1 MRIARVVL
9 QLHMASDIQTLHTE
23 LLAKGLASALD
34 TPETQRDLQGAL
46 AHANGIP
53 EEQALEWLALQ
64 FEMLPLRATRPSI
77 STQCETVFRS
87 FATGDRRENSTPW
100 IPVGTVGPLLIC
112 GHYNP
117 TASDTWDVPHA
128 FMIPVLI
135 EQEQYAEYLKILD
148 ERIKVRPISPKTPHP
163 APVPPEKG
171 CSPETAL
178 KWLLTEYPFS
188 EEEKARFSDALEKL
202 AGVGAQHVMGAKS
215 LPSGLGAA
223 LRHLCTGEKVFNAAL
238 APRQSE
244 FPESLLEKHSV
255 FPLFIGART
264 VYLLSN
270 QKEIFA
276 FEDEWLASNEDNREF
291 RPVLDEKESVLRTI
305 NRDRSVAAASGS
317 AAVET
322 GLTESGVENIVDID
336 PRETGR
342 INPASINTTAEQ
354 ALHWVFNRSIT
365 GRASDLHIEKYY
377 NMARFRAR
385 IDGDLVTLF
394 SAPEEMLPRY
404 ISLIKNYSN
413 MGQERQAAQDGRF
426 SLRLGKRRVDCRVS
440 AIPCRKDQQK
450 ITIRY
455 LEKEGGVR
463 KLSEL
468 NLSKRNLDL
477 FQSSMSRDQGLIL
490 ITGPTGSG
498 KTTTLYALLNSVN
511 SENLNIQTIE
521 DPIEY
526 EIEGLNQ
533 TQTDP
538 VHGID
543 FAQGLRRL
551 MRADPD
557 IILIGEC
564 RDEETAS
571 AAVNAALTGHLVLTT
586 LHAND
591 CLRAVSRFISMGV
604 PPYLLAD
611 SLALS
616 QAQRLVRRLC
626 GQCKRMAPL
635 TPEQRRLF
643 EVNKT
648 PLPKGTNHIF
658 EAGGCPDCRE
668 TGYSGRIALMELCPI
683 GNEIADLIA
692 VNAPQGEMRKIAMTQ
707 GFRTLYQV
715 GLGQV
720 AEGWT
725 TLDEIKCLAYTAVSP
740 EETASPELGIGME
753 I

>member
-1 MRIARVVL
+1 MVR
-9 QLHMASDIQTLHTE
+9 DIQTLNTA
-23 LLAKGLASALD
+23 LMGLGLTAALD
-34 TPETQRDLQGAL
+34 TPENRADLQAAL
-46 AHANGIP
+46 ALANSIR
-53 EEQALEWLALQ
+53 EEHALEWLASQ
-64 FEMLPLRATRPSI
+64 FGLLPLRTTRPSI
-77 STQCETVFRS
+77 SVQGEASFRL
-87 FATGDRRENSTPW
+87 FASGDREEGDEPW
-100 IPVGTVGPLLIC
+100 LPIGNVGPLIIC

-117 TASDTWDVPHA
+117 TATDTWDIPGA
-128 FMIPVLI
+128 FMIRALLS
-135 EQEQYAEYLKILD
+135 QRQYREYRGALD
-148 ERIKVRPISPKTPHP
+148 ERISARPLSPQRPHP
-163 APVPPEKG
+163 APKPLEKG
-171 CSPETAL
+171 CTPDIAL
-178 KWLLTEYPFS
+178 KWLLNEYPFR
-188 EEEKARFSDALEKL
+188 EEEKALLTDALETL
-202 AGVGAQHVMGAKS
+202 SGVGASHVIQAKS
-215 LPSGLGAA
+215 LPPGFGAA
-223 LRHLCTGEKVFNAAL
+223 LRHLCTGDHVFQASL
-238 APRQSE
+238 APRQSA
-244 FPESLLEKHSV
+244 FPESLLEKHAV
-255 FPLFIGART
+255 FPLFVGERT
-264 VYLLSN
+264 VHLLSS
-270 QKEIFA
+270 QKEIFP
-276 FEDEWLASNEDNREF
+276 FEDEWLSSNDDNREF
-291 RPVLDEKESVLRTI
+291 HAVLADKESIVRII
-305 NRDRSVAAASGS
+305 NRDRSTAAATGAD
-317 AAVET
+317 AAA
-322 GLTESGVENIVDID
+322 GDLTESGAANVVDID
-336 PRETGR
+336 PQEAERT
-342 INPASINTTAEQ
+342 NPASINTTAEQ
-354 ALHWVFNRSIT
+354 ALHWVLNRSIT

-413 MGQERQAAQDGRF
+413 MGQERQGAQDGRF

-455 LEKEGGVR
+455 LEKESGVR
-463 KLSEL
+463 KLSDL
-468 NLSKRNLDL
+468 NLSKRTLDL
-477 FQSSMSRDQGLIL
+477 LQAAMSRDQGLIL

-538 VHGID
+538 VHNID

-626 GQCKRMAPL
+626 AQCKRMMPVTQA
-635 TPEQRRLF
+635 QR
-643 EVNKT
+643 
-648 PLPKGTNHIF
+648 HIF
-658 EAGGCPDCRE
+658 EANHVPLPADINHVYEACGCPDCRE
-668 TGYSGRIALMELCPI
+668 TGYRGRIALMEVCPV
-683 GNEIADLIA
+683 GNELADLISI
-692 VNAPQGEMRKIAMTQ
+692 NAPQGDMRKIAAAQ
-707 GFRTLYQV
+707 GLRTLYQE
-715 GLGQV
+715 GLQQV
-720 AEGWT
+720 IEGNT
-725 TLDEIKCLAYTAVSP
+725 TFEEIKCLAYTAIVP
-740 EETASPELGIGME
+740 EDADAL
-753 I
+753 

>member
-1 MRIARVVL
+1 MPTALLDPELPGALESRGLTAPLDVPENVRN
-9 QLHMASDIQTLHTE
+9 LH
-23 LLAKGLASALD
+23 SAL
-34 TPETQRDLQGAL
+34 AL
-46 AHANGIP
+46 ANGVP
-53 EEQALEWLALQ
+53 EEESLEWLAGKFGL
-64 FEMLPLRATRPSI
+64 LPYVSSRPAI
-77 STQCETVFRS
+77 AVQTENAFRNLAS
-87 FATGDRRENSTPW
+87 AFQDKEEEPW
-100 IPVGTVGPLLIC
+100 VPVGTIGPLLIL

-117 TASDTWDVPHA
+117 AAKPCYGIPEAFTTRVLLEQRQYQGFQEVLEERLKAKLLVPRTEPLHPRA
-128 FMIPVLI
+128 L
-135 EQEQYAEYLKILD
+135 
-148 ERIKVRPISPKTPHP
+148 SP
-163 APVPPEKG
+163 G
-171 CSPETAL
+171 SSPETAL
-178 KWLLTEYPFS
+178 KWLLAEYPFGP
-188 EEEKARFSDALEKL
+188 EERNRLEGCLEPL
-202 AGVGAQHVMGAKS
+202 AAVAANHVIGLKS
-215 LPSGLGAA
+215 LPPGFGAA
-223 LRHLCTGEKVFNAAL
+223 LRYLCTGEAVFNATL

-244 FPESLLEKHSV
+244 FPDTLLEKHCV
-255 FPLFIGART
+255 FPLYVGRKT
-264 VYLLSN
+264 VCLLSS

-276 FEDEWLASNEDNREF
+276 FEDEWLAANTDSRTF
-291 RPVLDEKESVLRTI
+291 RTVLSDKESILRVV
-305 NRDRSVAAASGS
+305 NRDRSNAAASS
-317 AAVET
+317 T
-322 GLTESGVENIVDID
+322 GAPIGELMESGVANIVDID
-336 PRETGR
+336 PQEVAR

-354 ALHWVFNRSIT
+354 ALHWVFHRSIT
-365 GRASDLHIEKYY
+365 ARASDLHIEKYF

-385 IDGDLVTLF
+385 IDGELVTLF

-404 ISLIKNYSN
+404 VSLIKNYAN
-413 MGQERQAAQDGRF
+413 MGQERQGAQDGRF
-426 SLRLGKRRVDCRVS
+426 SLSLGKRRVDCRVS

-455 LEKEGGVR
+455 LDKQDGIR

-468 NLSKRNLDL
+468 NLSKRNLEL
-477 FQSSMSRDQGLIL
+477 LQAAMTRDQGLIL

-511 SENLNIQTIE
+511 SENMNIQTIE

-538 VHGID
+538 VHDID
-543 FAQGLRRL
+543 FGQGLRRL

-626 GQCKRMAPL
+626 PQCKSMSPITPQQRSMFAANKVPAPAGVTHL
-635 TPEQRRLF
+635 Y
-643 EVNKT
+643 
-648 PLPKGTNHIF
+648 
-658 EAGGCPDCRE
+658 EAQGCPECRE
-668 TGYSGRIALMELCPI
+668 TGYKGRIALMELCPF
-683 GNEIADLIA
+683 NHELADLVA
-692 VNAPQGEMRKIAMTQ
+692 ANAPQGEMRKIATAM
-707 GFRTLYQV
+707 GLRTLYQE
-715 GLGQV
+715 GLQQV
-720 AEGWT
+720 
-725 TLDEIKCLAYTAVSP
+725 LDGETSLEEIKCLAYTAVAEGEEAAPP
-740 EETASPELGIGME
+740 EKDGTFE

>member
-1 MRIARVVL
+1 MEAG
-9 QLHMASDIQTLHTE
+9 T
-23 LLAKGLASALD
+23 
-34 TPETQRDLQGAL
+34 TPDA
-46 AHANGIP
+46 
-53 EEQALEWLALQ
+53 
-64 FEMLPLRATRPSI
+64 
-77 STQCETVFRS
+77 
-87 FATGDRRENSTPW
+87 
-100 IPVGTVGPLLIC
+100 
-112 GHYNP
+112 
-117 TASDTWDVPHA
+117 
-128 FMIPVLI
+128 
-135 EQEQYAEYLKILD
+135 
-148 ERIKVRPISPKTPHP
+148 
-163 APVPPEKG
+163 
-171 CSPETAL
+171 AL
-178 KWLLTEYPFS
+178 KWLLTAYPFR
-188 EEEKARFSDALEKL
+188 EEERLRLTDALESL
-202 AGVGAQHVMGAKS
+202 SGVGAAHVLHAKS
-215 LPSGLGAA
+215 LPPGFGAA
-223 LRHLCTGEKVFNAAL
+223 LRHLCTGERIFQPTL
-238 APRQSE
+238 APRQSA
-244 FPESLLEKHSV
+244 FPDNLLEKHGV
-255 FPLFIGART
+255 FPLFAGART
-264 VYLLSN
+264 VWLLSG

-276 FEDEWLASNEDNREF
+276 FEDEWLASNDDSREF
-291 RPVLDEKESVLRTI
+291 VAVLADKESILRTV
-305 NRDRSVAAASGS
+305 NRDRSNTAASG
-317 AAVET
+317 VGEVV
-322 GLTESGVENIVDID
+322 GDLTESGVANVVDID
-336 PRETGR
+336 PQEAER

-354 ALHWVFNRSIT
+354 ALHWVLNRSIT

-385 IDGDLVTLF
+385 IDGDLVTIF

-413 MGQERQAAQDGRF
+413 MGQERQGAQDGRF

-477 FQSSMSRDQGLIL
+477 LQSAMSRDQGLIL

-526 EIEGLNQ
+526 EVEGLNQ

-538 VHGID
+538 VHNID

-611 SLALS
+611 SLALT

-626 GQCKRMAPL
+626 AQCKRTEPV
-635 TPEQRRLF
+635 TPELRRHF
-643 EVNKT
+643 AANQV
-648 PLPKGTNHIF
+648 PLPEDFTHVY

-668 TGYSGRIALMELCPI
+668 TGYRGRLALMELCPV
-683 GNEIADLIA
+683 GHKLADLISL
-692 VNAPQGEMRKIAMTQ
+692 NAPQGEMRKLATAQ
-707 GFRTLYQV
+707 GLRTLYQE
-715 GLGQV
+715 GLQQV
-720 AEGWT
+720 LEGNT
-725 TLDEIKCLAYTAVSP
+725 SLDEIRCLAYTAISP
-740 EETASPELGIGME
+740 EEEKTAAE
-753 I
+753 

>member
-1 MRIARVVL
+1 
-9 QLHMASDIQTLHTE
+9 MASDLQTLYSA
-23 LLAKGLASALD
+23 LVAKGLSPALD
-34 TPETQRDLQGAL
+34 TPENRQHLHSAL
-46 AHANGIP
+46 ALANGIP
-53 EEQALEWLALQ
+53 EEQALEWLTRQ
-64 FEMLPLRATRPSI
+64 FDLLPIRTSRPSI
-77 STQCETVFRS
+77 SSQVETIFRQ
-87 FATGDRRENSTPW
+87 FAGEDRAAESEPW
-100 IPVGTVGPLLIC
+100 IPMGLVGPLLIC

-117 TASDTWDVPHA
+117 VATDTWGIPRA
-128 FMIPVLI
+128 YMIPALLD
-135 EQEQYAEYLKILD
+135 QRQYLEYLQTLD
-148 ERIKVRPISPKTPHP
+148 ERVAVRPLSSKARHAEIPRLDIGSTPD
-163 APVPPEKG
+163 
-171 CSPETAL
+171 TAL
-178 KWLLTEYPFS
+178 KWLLADYPFS
-188 EEEKARFSDALEKL
+188 DDERGRLTGIL
-202 AGVGAQHVMGAKS
+202 ATMSGIGATHIIGAKS
-215 LPSGLGAA
+215 LPAGLGAA
-223 LRHLCTGEKVFNAAL
+223 LRYLCTGEKVFDASL
-238 APRQSE
+238 APRQSA
-244 FPESLLEKHSV
+244 FPEILLEKHSV
-255 FPLFIGART
+255 FPLFVGVHT
-264 VYLLSN
+264 VYLLSS

-276 FEDEWLASNEDNREF
+276 FEDEWLSSHEDDREF
-291 RPVLDEKESVLRTI
+291 RPVLAEKEFVVRTI
-305 NRDRSVAAASGS
+305 NRDRSTAAA
-317 AAVET
+317 T
-322 GLTESGVENIVDID
+322 GRTAPMGDLTESSGENIVDID
-336 PRETGR
+336 PQEASR
-342 INPASINTTAEQ
+342 INPTSINTTAEQ
-354 ALHWVFNRSIT
+354 ALHWVLNRSIT

-385 IDGDLVTLF
+385 IDGELVTLF

-404 ISLIKNYSN
+404 VSLIKNYSN

-468 NLSKRNLDL
+468 QLAKRDL
-477 FQSSMSRDQGLIL
+477 KLLQTAMSRDQGLIL

-564 RDEETAS
+564 RDEETAT

-611 SLALS
+611 SLALT

-626 GQCKRMAPL
+626 GHCKRMTPL
-635 TPEQRRLF
+635 TSAHRKLFSLNMVPLLPEA
-643 EVNKT
+643 T
-648 PLPKGTNHIF
+648 HIY
-658 EAGGCPDCRE
+658 ESGGCPDCRE
-668 TGYSGRIALMELCPI
+668 TGYTGRIALMELCPI
-683 GNEIADLIA
+683 GNELSDLIST
-692 VNAPQGEMRKIAMTQ
+692 NAPQGEMRKIATAQ
-707 GFRTLYQV
+707 GLRTLYQV
-715 GLGQV
+715 GLQQV
-720 AEGWT
+720 IEGNT
-725 TLDEIKCLAYTAVSP
+725 SMEEIKCLAYTAIAT
-740 EETASPELGIGME
+740 EETVEVSQESEFE

>member
-1 MRIARVVL
+1 MANDSQALYAAL
-9 QLHMASDIQTLHTE
+9 QE
-23 LLAKGLASALD
+23 RGLTAPLD
-34 TPETQRDLQGAL
+34 TEENRQDLQAAL
-46 AHANGIP
+46 AHANGVP
-53 EEQALEWLALQ
+53 EEQALEWLARQ
-64 FEMLPLRATRPSI
+64 FDLLPVRTQRPSI
-77 STQCETVFRS
+77 SVQVEGAFRL
-87 FATGDRRENSTPW
+87 FAQSPRSQESEPW
-100 IPVGTVGPLLIC
+100 LPIGLVGPLVIC
-112 GHYNP
+112 GHHNP
-117 TASDTWDVPHA
+117 AAADTWDIPRA
-128 FMIPVLI
+128 FVIRILL
-135 EQEQYAEYLKILD
+135 ESQQYREYRQILE
-148 ERIKVRPISPKTPHP
+148 ERIAARPISSREPIAEPKPLEVDST
-163 APVPPEKG
+163 
-171 CSPETAL
+171 PETAL
-178 KWLLTEYPFS
+178 KWLLTHYPFREDERS
-188 EEEKARFSDALEKL
+188 RLSDAVEALS
-202 AGVGAQHVMGAKS
+202 GVPAVHALNAKS
-215 LPSGLGAA
+215 LPQGYGAA
-223 LRHLCTGEKVFNAAL
+223 LRYLCTGEKTFNASL
-238 APRQSE
+238 APRQTS
-244 FPESLLEKHSV
+244 FPESLLEKHAV
-255 FPLFIGART
+255 FPLFIGAHT
-264 VYLLSN
+264 VYLLSS

-276 FEDEWLASNEDNREF
+276 FEDEWLSSNADDREF
-291 RPVLDEKESVLRTI
+291 RAVLADKESIVRVI
-305 NRDRSVAAASGS
+305 NRDRSTAAATGT
-317 AAVET
+317 ET
-322 GLTESGVENIVDID
+322 SVGDLTESGVANIVDID
-336 PRETGR
+336 PQEVAR

-354 ALHWVFNRSIT
+354 ALHWVLNRSIT

-385 IDGDLVTLF
+385 IDGELVTLF

-413 MGQERQAAQDGRF
+413 MGQERQGAQDGRF

-455 LEKEGGVR
+455 LEKEAGVR

-468 NLSKRNLDL
+468 NLSKRNLEL
-477 FQSSMSRDQGLIL
+477 LQAAMTRDQGLIL

-511 SENLNIQTIE
+511 AENMNIQTIE

-538 VHGID
+538 VHDID

-611 SLALS
+611 SLALT

-626 GQCKRMAPL
+626 GQCKRMVPV
-635 TPEQRRLF
+635 TPEERRLF
-643 EVNKT
+643 AANKVPLPPEVN
-648 PLPKGTNHIF
+648 HIY
-658 EAGGCPDCRE
+658 EAEGCPECRE
-668 TGYSGRIALMELCPI
+668 TGYRGRIALMELCPV
-683 GNEIADLIA
+683 GHELADLIS
-692 VNAPQGEMRKIAMTQ
+692 VNAPQGEMRKIATAQ
-707 GFRTLYQV
+707 GLRTLYQE
-715 GLGQV
+715 GLQQV
-720 AEGWT
+720 MEGNT
-725 TLDEIKCLAYTAVSP
+725 SLEEIKCLAYTAIAP
-740 EETASPELGIGME
+740 EEVKETSNADGPEI
-753 I
+753 